1 MVSLD
6 VLYSGPSHKIYIK
19 SECLRL
25 KTLERS
31 FSSSWSITKKFEN
44 SKVENWVSNS
54 PSMSCLLSTC
64 YFLVFYSLLVT
75 TFLLATGVIG
85 LTNIFLKSFR
95 NLAFS
100 AWNFTEKETPSRV
113 FLGMLC
119 EFLKHLF
126 YILFRLQKTC
136 FIMQ

>member
-6 VLYSGPSHKIYIK
+6 VFYSGPSHKIYIK

-25 KTLERS
+25 KTLEKT
-31 FSSSWSITKKFEN
+31 FSSWWSITKKFEN

-54 PSMSCLLSTC
+54 ASMSCLLYTC
-64 YFLVFYSLLVT
+64 YFLLFYSLLVT
-75 TFLLATGVIG
+75 TFLLAMGLKR
-85 LTNIFLKSFR
+85 LTNIFLKSFL

-100 AWNFTEKETPSRV
+100 ALNFTEKETPSRI

-126 YILFRLQKTC
+126 CILFPLKKTW